1 MTIRNLDAAFD
12 PRAIAVIGA
21 SDREGSVGA
30 VVLANILSGGFA
42 GAVYPVNPKYSRLRD
57 LECRARVAD
66 LPEAPDLAVICTPP
80 ATVPGLIGELAARG
94 CRAAVVI
101 TAGVSAAS
109 GLKQAMLTAARPH
122 LFRIFG
128 PNTVGLILPHAR
140 LNASFAH
147 RTPAPGGVALISQS
161 GAIVTSLIDWAAGE
175 GVGLSAAISLGDMA
189 DVDAADC
196 LDMLSGDP
204 NTRVIVMYLES
215 IAHPRKFMSAARAAA
230 RIKPVIAIKPGRHAA
245 AAKAAATHTGALS
258 GADRVTEAALNR
270 AGVLRV
276 RALDQLFDAVEVLS
290 RFEPMPRI
298 RTGLVT
304 NGGGAGVLAVDR
316 LMDWKGD
323 LADLSTETIAA
334 LDATLPPNW
343 SRANPVDIIGDA
355 PPERYVEAVKAVARD
370 PGVDAIVVMN
380 CPTALASPIEAA
392 RAVAALAV
400 NGRIEGKPTIA
411 CWLGEETAREGR
423 AVLRAAGV
431 AVYAAPEA
439 AADAIGYLGQWS
451 QAQAALSR
459 VPEASPEIGSE
470 ARAKVAAI
478 LRAVANDGRTML
490 GEVEAKSALSAYGL
504 PTPETLIAATPEDAR
519 AIAEHLLERGG
530 RLVVKLQSRTITH
543 KSDVG
548 GVILGVD
555 SADAAVAACREIER
569 RLTALGQ
576 ADAIDGYAIQPMIE
590 RPHAHELIVGASLD
604 SVFGPVILFGAG
616 GTAVEALDDATIG
629 LPPLDAVLSGDLIDA
644 TRINRLLKG
653 YRDRKP
659 ADRAAII
666 DAIQA
671 VSALTADF
679 GAIRALDVNP
689 LLADEDGVIA
699 LDARIEIDPSRLD
712 EPAPNRA
719 LAIRPYPGE
728 WAEDVDL
735 GPLKVHIRPIRPDDL
750 ALYGPFFARISDED
764 LRLRFLSPRRHF
776 PDQMLKRLTQLDY
789 DREIAFVALDRATGD
804 LMAIGRLNAD
814 PDKDKAE
821 YALLVRSDLQGH
833 GLGWTLL
840 RRLIDYARA
849 DGVCSIEG
857 VILAENDRMLQMAR
871 EFGFAITRNDEDL
884 RLMTAALTL

>member
-1 MTIRNLDAAFD
+1 MTIRNLDAVFH
-12 PRAIAVIGA
+12 PRSVAVIGA
-21 SDREGSVGA
+21 SERRGSVGA
-30 VVLANILSGGFA
+30 VVLSNILAGGFA
-42 GAVYPVNPKYSRLRD
+42 GAVYPVNPKHARLAGLD
-57 LECRARVAD
+57 CVARVSD
-66 LPEAPDLAVICTPP
+66 LPEAPDLAVIASPP
-80 ATVPGLIGELAARG
+80 ATVPSLIGELAAKG

-101 TAGVSAAS
+101 TAGVTAAS
-109 GLKQAMLTAARPH
+109 GLREAMLEAARPH

-147 RTPAPGGVALISQS
+147 KTPAPGGVALISQS
-161 GAIVTSLIDWAAGE
+161 GAIVTALIDWAAGE

-215 IAHPRKFMSAARAAA
+215 IAHPKKFMSAARAAA
-230 RIKPVIAIKPGRHAA
+230 RVKPVIAIKPGRHAA

-258 GADRVTEAALNR
+258 GADRVTEAALKR

-290 RFEPMPRI
+290 RFSPMPRI
-298 RTGLVT
+298 RAGLVT

-316 LMDWKGD
+316 LMDWQGD
-323 LADLSTETIAA
+323 LADLTPEAIAA
-334 LDATLPPNW
+334 LDATLPSNW

-355 PPERYVEAVKAVARD
+355 PPERYVDAVRAVARN
-370 PGVDAIVVMN
+370 PQVDAVVVMN
-380 CPTALASPIEAA
+380 CPTALASPIDAA
-392 RAVAALAV
+392 QAVAGLADH
-400 NGRIEGKPTIA
+400 GRIEGKPAIA
-411 CWLGEETAREGR
+411 CWLGEETARQGR
-423 AVLRAAGV
+423 AVLRAAGL
-431 AVYAAPEA
+431 ATYASPEA

-451 QAQAALSR
+451 RAQEALSR
-459 VPEASPEIGSE
+459 VPQASPDIAPD
-470 ARAKVAAI
+470 ARATVAAI
-478 LRAVANDGRTML
+478 LRAAADDGRTML
-490 GEVEAKSALSAYGL
+490 SEVEAKTVLSAYGL
-504 PTPETLIAATPEDAR
+504 PTPETVVAATPEEAR
-519 AIAEHLLERGG
+519 VVAKRMLAGGG

-555 SADAAVAACREIER
+555 SAGAAVDACREIER
-569 RLTALGQ
+569 RLTVCGQ
-576 ADAIDGYAIQPMIE
+576 AEAIDGYAIQPMIE
-590 RPHAHELIVGASLD
+590 RPRAHELIIGASLD
-604 SVFGPVILFGAG
+604 SIFGPVILFGAG
-616 GTAVEALDDATIG
+616 GTAVEALDDAAIG
-629 LPPLDAVLSGDLIDA
+629 LPPLDAALAGDLIDA
-644 TRINRLLKG
+644 TRISRLLKG
-653 YRDRKP
+653 YRDRQP
-659 ADRAAII
+659 AHRAAMIA
-666 DAIQA
+666 AIQA

-719 LAIRPYPGE
+719 LAIRPYPAQ

-735 GPLKVHIRPIRPDDL
+735 GPLKAHLRPIRPDDL
-750 ALYGPFFARISDED
+750 SLYGAFFARVSDED

-789 DREIAFVALDRATGD
+789 DREMAFVATDRDTGA

-814 PDKDKAE
+814 PDKGKAE

-849 DGVCSIEG
+849 EGIGCIEG
-857 VILAENDRMLQMAR
+857 VILAENGRMLQMAR
-871 EFGFAITRNDEDL
+871 DFGFVITRNPEDM
-884 RLMTAALTL
+884 RLMTATLTL

>member
-1 MTIRNLDAAFD
+1 MTIRNLDAALA
-12 PRAIAVIGA
+12 PRSIAVIGA
-21 SDREGSVGA
+21 SEREGSVGA
-30 VVLANILSGGFA
+30 VVLSNILDAGFG
-42 GAVYPVNPKYSRLRD
+42 GAVYPVNPKYSRLRG
-57 LECRARVAD
+57 LACHARIAD

-80 ATVPGLIGELAARG
+80 ATVPGLVSDLAERG
-94 CRAAVVI
+94 CRAAAVI

-109 GLKQAMLTAARPH
+109 GLRQAMLTAAQPH

-215 IAHPRKFMSAARAAA
+215 IAHPKKFMSAARAAA

-258 GADRVTEAALNR
+258 GADRVTEAALKR

-276 RALDQLFDAVEVLS
+276 RALDQLFDAVEILS

-316 LMDWKGD
+316 LMDWKGE
-323 LADLSTETIAA
+323 LAELSADTLAA
-334 LDATLPPNW
+334 LDATLPANW

-370 PGVDAIVVMN
+370 AGADALLVMN
-380 CPTALASPIEAA
+380 CPTALASPLEAA
-392 RAVAALAV
+392 KAVAALADH
-400 NGRIEGKPTIA
+400 GLIEGKPVIA

-423 AVLRAAGV
+423 AVLRAAGI
-431 AVYAAPEA
+431 AAYASPEA
-439 AADAIGYLGQWS
+439 AADAIGYLGEWS
-451 QAQAALSR
+451 RAQAALSR
-459 VPEASPEIGSE
+459 VPQASPEIASE

-478 LRAVANDGRTML
+478 ISAVASDGRTML
-490 GEVEAKSALSAYGL
+490 SEVEAKSVLSAYGL
-504 PTPETLIAATPEDAR
+504 PTPETLVAATPEDAR
-519 AIAEHLLERGG
+519 AIAERLLSGGG
-530 RLVVKLQSRTITH
+530 RLVVKLQSRSITH

-569 RLTALGQ
+569 RLTALGH
-576 ADAIDGYAIQPMIE
+576 AAAIDGYAIQPMIE
-590 RPHAHELIVGASLD
+590 RPRAHELIIGASLD

-616 GTAVEALDDATIG
+616 GTAVEALDDAAIG
-629 LPPLDAVLSGDLIDA
+629 LPPLDAALAGDLIDA

-666 DAIQA
+666 AAIQA

-699 LDARIEIDPSRLD
+699 LDARIEIDPLRLD

-728 WAEDVDL
+728 WAEDADL
-735 GPLKVHIRPIRPDDL
+735 GPLKIHIRPIRPDDL
-750 ALYGPFFARISDED
+750 ALYSDFFARISDED

-789 DREIAFVALDRATGD
+789 DREMAFVALDRATGD

-849 DGVCSIEG
+849 EGVRSIEG

-871 EFGFAITRNDEDL
+871 EFGFAITRNADDM
-884 RLMTAALTL
+884 RLMTATLTL